1 MREQRAVNSDEQS
14 EGGKVDERE
23 YTAAD
28 TPTGWLGQAKVEEHS
43 WEEGE
48 NERCEATGEDEPE
61 GDSLAAW
68 KALVRC
74 ACECCDQACETR
86 ESHGHLSDRV

>member
-1 MREQRAVNSDEQS
+1 LREQRAVNPDDQS

-43 WEEGE
+43 WQERE
-48 NERCEATGEDEPE
+48 NECREASGEDEPE

-74 ACECCDQACETR
+74 AGIVPSAVD
-86 ESHGHLSDRV
+86 LL